1 MNSKMGDTVL
11 VRIAILTPAGNNF
24 PCSKHR
30 VRQFKSG
37 PHLIHKEESNMELY
51 TLASAAE
58 RIGCT
63 PNRLKVWI
71 DKGYVPEMRIQ
82 MGKVRARVVDEESI
96 EKIKR
101 VLEAMERKV

>member
-1 MNSKMGDTVL
+1 
-11 VRIAILTPAGNNF
+11 
-24 PCSKHR
+24 
-30 VRQFKSG
+30 
-37 PHLIHKEESNMELY
+37 MELF

-101 VLEAMERKV
+101 VLEAQEREGLAIQGAFARHFNNEEVNDN

>member
-1 MNSKMGDTVL
+1 
-11 VRIAILTPAGNNF
+11 
-24 PCSKHR
+24 
-30 VRQFKSG
+30 
-37 PHLIHKEESNMELY
+37 MELY

-101 VLEAMERKV
+101 VLEATWRGRFDHSGSLPALLQQ

>member
-1 MNSKMGDTVL
+1 
-11 VRIAILTPAGNNF
+11 
-24 PCSKHR
+24 
-30 VRQFKSG
+30 
-37 PHLIHKEESNMELY
+37 MELY

-82 MGKVRARVVDEESI
+82 MGKVRARVVDEDSI
-96 EKIKR
+96 EKIRR
-101 VLEAMERKV
+101 VLEATEQEGLTIHGAFQRYFNKEEVNDN

>member
-1 MNSKMGDTVL
+1 
-11 VRIAILTPAGNNF
+11 
-24 PCSKHR
+24 
-30 VRQFKSG
+30 
-37 PHLIHKEESNMELY
+37 MELF

-82 MGKVRARVVDEESI
+82 MGKVRARVVDEDSI

-101 VLEAMERKV
+101 VLEAMEQKV

>member
-1 MNSKMGDTVL
+1 MNSKMGDMVL
-11 VRIAILTPAGNNF
+11 VRIAILALAGNNL

-30 VRQFKSG
+30 VRQIKSG
-37 PHLIHKEESNMELY
+37 PNQFHEEESNMELF

-82 MGKVRARVVDEESI
+82 MGK
-96 EKIKR
+96 
-101 VLEAMERKV
+101 

>member
-1 MNSKMGDTVL
+1 
-11 VRIAILTPAGNNF
+11 
-24 PCSKHR
+24 
-30 VRQFKSG
+30 
-37 PHLIHKEESNMELY
+37 MELY

-82 MGKVRARVVDEESI
+82 MGKVRARVVDEDSI
-96 EKIKR
+96 EKIRR
-101 VLEAMERKV
+101 VLEATEQLGLTIQGAFSRYFNKEVNDN

>member
-1 MNSKMGDTVL
+1 
-11 VRIAILTPAGNNF
+11 
-24 PCSKHR
+24 
-30 VRQFKSG
+30 
-37 PHLIHKEESNMELY
+37 MELF

-82 MGKVRARVVDEESI
+82 MGKVRARVVDEDSI
-96 EKIKR
+96 GKIRR
-101 VLEAMERKV
+101 VLEATEREGLTIQGAFQRYFNEEVNAD

>member
-1 MNSKMGDTVL
+1 
-11 VRIAILTPAGNNF
+11 
-24 PCSKHR
+24 
-30 VRQFKSG
+30 
-37 PHLIHKEESNMELY
+37 MELF

-96 EKIKR
+96 EKIRR
-101 VLEAMERKV
+101 VLEATEQEGLTIQGAFQRYFNKEEVNDN